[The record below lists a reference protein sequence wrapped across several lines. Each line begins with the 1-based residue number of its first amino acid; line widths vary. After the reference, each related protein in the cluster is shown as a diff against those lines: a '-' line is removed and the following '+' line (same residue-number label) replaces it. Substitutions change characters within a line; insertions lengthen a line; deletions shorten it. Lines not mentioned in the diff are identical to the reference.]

1 MFKLKLLA
9 FIEFLQYYSSK
20 IRESWI
26 ERKQFDAVPRK
37 ADEIEFLPA
46 HLELVEKP
54 VSAFPRWSARL
65 IIAFLC
71 LSIIWAIVGKIDVV
85 TVAQGKITTIGRSKT
100 IQPLETSIVKS
111 IYVKDGE
118 FVKQGQKLLEL
129 TAVGV
134 ETDPSQVFDTL
145 KTMNISLVRLNT
157 LLESIEKEIEPNS
170 TYDHVNFELSAEYIE
185 REKLLVLNQYQA
197 WQAQKNKLLASIEQ
211 KKEEKRT
218 ISINIT
224 KQNDMLRYEKEK
236 AQDLLKLYRNKSA
249 SKHEYYQQFN
259 KQLEVENV
267 LEMQKNRLNEI
278 EKEINQASQ
287 ELKSYLISFKRDL
300 LNEIKVTSDNLAQTE
315 LEFKKVTQ
323 RKEFMD
329 IRSPIDGVVQQL
341 QTYTIGS
348 VVTAAQPLMVIAPSD
363 DRLEV
368 EAIISNQDIG
378 FVKQG
383 QEVVLKVSAF
393 PYTRYG
399 YINGKVESISL
410 DTVEDE
416 KNQYGFATKISMDR
430 DYLDI
435 QQNKVSLKQGMLVS
449 AEIKTEKRSVID
461 YLLSPL
467 KTTID
472 ESLRER

>member
-1 MFKLKLLA
+1 MLKLKLLA

-20 IRESWI
+20 IKESWA
-26 ERKQFDAVPRK
+26 ERKQFEPVSRR

-54 VSAFPRWSARL
+54 VSAFPHWSARL

-71 LSIIWAIVGKIDVV
+71 LSICWAMVGKIDVV
-85 TVAQGKITTIGRSKT
+85 TVAQGKITATGRSKT
-100 IQPLETSIVKS
+100 IQPLETAIVKS

-118 FVKQGQKLLEL
+118 PVKQGQKLLEL

-134 ETDPSQVFDTL
+134 ETDQSQTADML
-145 KTMNISLVRLNT
+145 KTMNLSLLRLNA
-157 LLESIEKEIEPNS
+157 LLESIEREIEPDFFYNQER
-170 TYDHVNFELSAEYIE
+170 FEIPSEYIE
-185 REKLLVLNQYQA
+185 REKLLAANQYQA
-197 WQAQKNKLLASIEQ
+197 WQAQKNRLSALIEQ

-218 ISINIT
+218 AQINIT
-224 KQNDMLRYEKEK
+224 KHNDMLRYEKERT
-236 AQDLLKLYRNKSA
+236 QDLFKLYRQKSA

-278 EKEINQASQ
+278 EKEISQVSQ
-287 ELKSYLISFKRDL
+287 ELQSYLISFKRDL
-300 LNEIKVTSDNLAQTE
+300 LNEIKVTSDNFIQTE
-315 LEFKKVTQ
+315 LEFEKANQ

-341 QTYTIGS
+341 QTYTVGG

-363 DRLEV
+363 YGLEV
-368 EAIISNQDIG
+368 EAVISNQDIG

-399 YINGKVESISL
+399 YISGKVETISL
-410 DTVEDE
+410 DAVEDE
-416 KNQYGFATKISMDR
+416 NNQYGFATKISMDR
-430 DYLDI
+430 DYLSI
-435 QQNKVSLKQGMLVS
+435 QQNKVYLKQGMLVS
-449 AEIKTEKRSVID
+449 AEIKTEQRSVID
-461 YLLSPL
+461 YFLSPL